1 MKVMTANTNTSAAPR
16 RRPPL
21 FKGWLAIVIGIAIAL
36 LLLGVGS
43 LGTIIMQHVMNAGRE
58 EVTVVGFKDWRVI
71 CPPVNEKKTNCVLNM
86 DVMRQQGDTLLRFSV
101 TQTDTNPALAV
112 IVPHGVLLDQGVGL
126 SFTGSDMKVR
136 PIETCDNIGCLA
148 NMVLDEQTLTAMK
161 TNAKGQIVVVPG
173 NGKPVA
179 IPFSL
184 NGFADGYAELQ
195 SAESSRAFWSF
206 LD

>member
-1 MKVMTANTNTSAAPR
+1 MRLPY
-16 RRPPL
+16 
-21 FKGWLAIVIGIAIAL
+21 FKGWLGIVIGIAIAL
-36 LLLGVGS
+36 LLIGVGS
-43 LGTIIMQHVMNAGRE
+43 LATIIMQHVMSAGRE

-101 TQTDTNPALAV
+101 TNTDTGPALAV

-148 NMVLDEQTLTAMK
+148 NMTLDEQTLTAMK
-161 TNAKGQIVVVPG
+161 TNAKAQIVVVPG

-195 SAESSRAFWSF
+195 SSESSRAFWSF